1 MEKEESQS
9 SFSIT
14 CMRCRNIL
22 RDQHVGRNVSAR
34 QINTTDIIQGKTQL
48 LATKPSNLRL
58 KTDFNNL
65 VTERA
70 FDDFFVN
77 LAESLC

>member
-9 SFSIT
+9 SFLIT

-48 LATKPSNLRL
+48 LTTKPSNLRL

-70 FDDFFVN
+70 FDM
-77 LAESLC
+77 SL